1 MSRWTGRFIGGSG
14 VVDVA
19 TEEGRAFLQSR
30 LAFFGKVAF
39 LIDSGF
45 CLLSH
50 VALLSTAS
58 EVLRHPLSLGSLVFD
73 LIDVVGIVLFLSLW
87 LVNRRGRRPSWLLQ
101 AMDLAVPL
109 VFCWLTVLPITLGY
123 ADPPGVRWS
132 TLLILTNVL
141 VARSVMVPSSPRRT
155 LWIGALCSLGPVFG
169 TRQLMIADF
178 FGEGPTTAELP
189 FVIPA
194 ALWALCGIALST
206 VASAVIYGLRRRV
219 SEARRLGQYTLE
231 QKLGEGGMGVVYRAR
246 HAMLRRPTA
255 VKLLRPEHTSAQELQ
270 RFEREVQATAQLSHP
285 NTVAIFDYGRTP
297 DGLFYYAMEYLD
309 GIDLEALVQAFGP
322 QPPGRVVHI
331 LRQVAG
337 ALREAHAVR
346 LIHRDV
352 KPGNVILCSR
362 GGAPDVAKVVD
373 FGLVRDL
380 AASRR
385 TTESAL
391 DLVTGTPLYL
401 SPEAITAPA
410 TVDARSDLYALG
422 AVAWF
427 LLAGQNA
434 FPGSSVVEVCAHH
447 LHTPPEPPSRRLGRR
462 LPEDL
467 EAIVLWLLEKSPQ
480 RRPQGAAELIDKL
493 EACACVAEW
502 GQREARGWWETN
514 GERVRELRSRPRPQ
528 PVSSPMPPL
537 QVSLEEHLAA
547 VEPTR

>member
-1 MSRWTGRFIGGSG
+1 M
-14 VVDVA
+14 VA
-19 TEEGRAFLQSR
+19 PMAPGPAP
-30 LAFFGKVAF
+30 
-39 LIDSGF
+39 
-45 CLLSH
+45 
-50 VALLSTAS
+50 
-58 EVLRHPLSLGSLVFD
+58 PLSFLV
-73 LIDVVGIVLFLSLW
+73 
-87 LVNRRGRRPSWLLQ
+87 P
-101 AMDLAVPL
+101 A
-109 VFCWLTVLPITLGY
+109 
-123 ADPPGVRWS
+123 
-132 TLLILTNVL
+132 
-141 VARSVMVPSSPRRT
+141 T
-155 LWIGALCSLGPVFG
+155 LWS
-169 TRQLMIADF
+169 
-178 FGEGPTTAELP
+178 
-189 FVIPA
+189 
-194 ALWALCGIALST
+194 LCGIALST
-206 VASAVIYGLRRRV
+206 VASSVIYGLRRRV

-255 VKLLRPEHTSAQELQ
+255 VKLLRPEHAGSHELQ

-331 LRQVAG
+331 MRQVAG
-337 ALREAHAVR
+337 ALREAHAVQ

-385 TTESAL
+385 VTESAL

-401 SPEAITAPA
+401 SPEAITSPGA
-410 TVDARSDLYALG
+410 VDARSDLYALG

-434 FPGSSVVEVCAHH
+434 FPGATVVEVCAHH
-447 LHTPPEPPSRRLGRR
+447 LHTPPEPPSRRLGRP

-467 EAIVLWLLEKSPQ
+467 EEVVLSLLEKSPE
-480 RRPQGAAELIDKL
+480 RRPQSAAALVERL
-493 EACACVAEW
+493 EACACGVEW
-502 GQREARGWWETN
+502 GQREARAWWQVN
-514 GERVRELRSRPRPQ
+514 GERVRELRERPKAP
-528 PVSSPMPPL
+528 PASSPAPTL
-537 QVSLEEHLAA
+537 QVGLEEHLLA
-547 VEPTR
+547 VERSR